1 MSDSVTELIRK
12 WVVSDYFT
20 PNIKAEVILDTLL
33 TEHMGQILKK
43 QLGLDGEPV
52 LLTKEMS
59 LEELPEDG
67 QQPKDDRG
75 SKIDYLL
82 AGECIYLVE
91 LKTTDGSIKG
101 KQAERYLRN
110 CCDLTTGNPKTF
122 GKVFGEKLLR
132 IISKLKN
139 VKNGEQWSSC
149 RCMDQAFQSLVG
161 HCNADEH
168 AEQAKQFLK
177 KRRLAATH
185 KYLYTVG
192 QILDRY
198 PDLDALWEKE
208 LRLVY
213 ITPNGTPP
221 HPKLLSA
228 VHFYLHPKGKES
240 ISLREAVRE
249 LQPAP
254 GGEAFIDMLK
264 LIISDIYD

>member
-33 TEHMGQILKK
+33 TEHIGQILRK

-59 LEELPEDG
+59 LEELLEDG
-67 QQPKDDRG
+67 QQRKDDRG

-82 AGECIYLVE
+82 AGKCIYLVE
-91 LKTTDGSIKG
+91 LKTTDGSIDDT
-101 KQAERYLRN
+101 QAERYLKN
-110 CCDLTTGNPKTF
+110 CCDLTGNPLTF
-122 GKVFGEKLLR
+122 GEVFGDKLLR
-132 IISKLKN
+132 IIRKLKI
-139 VKNGEQWSSC
+139 VKNAEQWS
-149 RCMDQAFQSLVG
+149 CMCLEQAFQSLVG

-168 AEQAKQFLK
+168 AERAKQFLK

-198 PDLDALWEKE
+198 PDLDALWKKE
-208 LRLVY
+208 VQLVY
-213 ITPNGTPP
+213 ITPNGELPP
-221 HPKLLSA
+221 KNLLSA
-228 VHFYLHPKGKES
+228 DHFYLHPKEKGS
-240 ISLREAVRE
+240 ISLRKAVCE